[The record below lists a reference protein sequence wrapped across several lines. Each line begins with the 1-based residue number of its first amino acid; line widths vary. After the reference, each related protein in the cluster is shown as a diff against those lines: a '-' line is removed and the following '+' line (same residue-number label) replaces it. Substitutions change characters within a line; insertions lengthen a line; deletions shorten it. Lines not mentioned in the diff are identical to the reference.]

1 MEKIL
6 KEIQSKSQKDYRSRV
21 ENLLTEMQIKIFDN
35 TKLQVNKM
43 LAQFENKKRIEDTR
57 KVEEMLK
64 DSIKKRKNKTLQEKK
79 TSDIKIKMANLF
91 KELENK
97 IEGDIKVYHSKI

>member
-1 MEKIL
+1 M

-97 IEGDIKVYHSKI
+97 IEG

>member
-1 MEKIL
+1 
-6 KEIQSKSQKDYRSRV
+6 
-21 ENLLTEMQIKIFDN
+21 
-35 TKLQVNKM
+35 M

-64 DSIKKRKNKTLQEKK
+64 DSIKKRKNKDLIKKRKNKTLQEKK

-97 IEGDIKVYHSKI
+97 IEG

>member
-1 MEKIL
+1 MDKIL

-35 TKLQVNKM
+35 TKSQVNKM

-97 IEGDIKVYHSKI
+97 IEG

>member
-1 MEKIL
+1 M

-35 TKLQVNKM
+35 TKSQVNKM

-64 DSIKKRKNKTLQEKK
+64 DSIKKRKNKDLIKNRKNKTLQEKK

-97 IEGDIKVYHSKI
+97 IEG

>member
-1 MEKIL
+1 
-6 KEIQSKSQKDYRSRV
+6 
-21 ENLLTEMQIKIFDN
+21 
-35 TKLQVNKM
+35 M